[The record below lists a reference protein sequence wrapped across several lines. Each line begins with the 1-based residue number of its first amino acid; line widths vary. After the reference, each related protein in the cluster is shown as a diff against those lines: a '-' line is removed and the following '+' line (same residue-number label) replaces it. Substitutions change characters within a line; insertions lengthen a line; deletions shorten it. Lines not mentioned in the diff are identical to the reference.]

1 MVKYIKSAE
10 SDYIKI
16 GNKIYPTDA
25 SDYGYADADYIA
37 RDTQR
42 KYDKEKADEAERAEK
57 ARLAKVGKELY
68 DKALKALEGVDD
80 VAEEDTNILDKLSET
95 LVPRS
100 GKCDTLAGEI
110 VRAMERILYR
120 YFNDGDRFFSGYGL
134 ETCGGSAEFLAD
146 NTDNAIRNTILGI
159 ADKDLDDNAYYKAI
173 ISLSNDLV
181 VPYVLNHPELF
192 GMPTEDS
199 REYEPTEIENHI
211 PLYDFD
217 FWVESDVIR
226 DMFDDG
232 VIDSDDVYNWL
243 DDYIR
248 WNLSSGEIDSRYRLD
263 GLDSIEIVNLT
274 EDDYRTVKSDYH
286 HWIADWEA
294 GLLEEH
300 PEYDPENDEYYDE
313 D

>member
-1 MVKYIKSAE
+1 MIKYVKADE

-25 SDYGYADADYIA
+25 SKFGYADADYVA
-37 RDTQR
+37 RETGK
-42 KYDKEKADEAERAEK
+42 KYAQEKADEAERAEK
-57 ARLAKVGKELY
+57 ARMAEKG
-68 DKALKALEGVDD
+68 KALYEKATKALEGVEDSTDD
-80 VAEEDTNILDKLSET
+80 LLTNVLDRLSDV
-95 LVPRS
+95 LVPPS

-120 YFNDGDRFFSGYGL
+120 DWNDGDRFFSGYGL
-134 ETCGGSAEFLAD
+134 ETCGGSAEFLMDFTD
-146 NTDNAIRNTILGI
+146 NTIRAKFIKI
-159 ADKDLDDNAYYKAI
+159 ADDDLSGYAYSSAI
-173 ISLSNDLV
+173 TDLAVHYV

-243 DDYIR
+243 DDYLR
-248 WNLSSGEIDSRYRLD
+248 WNLSSGEVDSRYRLD
-263 GLDSIEIVNLT
+263 SLDSVEIINLT
-274 EDDYRTVKSDYH
+274 EEDYQTVKSDYH
-286 HWIADWEA
+286 HWVADWEA
-294 GLLEEH
+294 GLLEEY
-300 PEYDPENDEYYDE
+300 PEYDPDYDE
-313 D
+313 DEE